1 MRRIECQDKTKD
13 SGLRNWDGN
22 YWVAMQ
28 GGPISVHVPVPGMD
42 LEDLQVVRD
51 VDMNG
56 EPDEGATLVRV
67 ILPSS
72 SGLLLLLSS
81 SRWCD

>member
-1 MRRIECQDKTKD
+1 MSRQNEKD
-13 SGLRNWDGN
+13 VVEKSGWKLLGG
-22 YWVAMQ
+22 MQ

-56 EPDEGATLVRV
+56 EPDEGATLVRD

-72 SGLLLLLSS
+72 SGLSS
-81 SRWCD
+81 CSRPRGGATSV

>member
-1 MRRIECQDKTKD
+1 
-13 SGLRNWDGN
+13 
-22 YWVAMQ
+22 MQ

-56 EPDEGATLVRV
+56 EPDEGATLVRD